1 MNIIKTT
8 SELSQFCDFA
18 YNFDYIT
25 VDTEFL
31 RERTYYPKLCLIQLA
46 IPGDQEN
53 SAVLIDP
60 LEENLDLSPLY
71 KLFLGSDIVK
81 VFHAARQDLE
91 IFFHDQNIIP
101 SPLFDTQLAAMVCGF
116 GEQVGYE
123 TLVRSICKVNLDKSS
138 RFTDWSLRPLSN
150 NQQQYAL
157 ADVTHLRQIYEY
169 LKEQLK
175 RNQRETWL
183 EEELNILKNP
193 ETYITRPNEAWRR
206 IKSRSNSSKFLA
218 IVARLAEFREAYA
231 QKNNI
236 PRNRVLKDDAL
247 MELASLKPKSFDDLS
262 RSRLLL
268 RDARKGKIA
277 KGILDSIKAAE
288 DLKFEQVNYVTK
300 VPKSL
305 NGNSALSD
313 MLRVLLKAKSEQLG
327 VAAKLIA
334 NSSDLDS
341 IASGERT
348 VPALSGWRHQIFGR
362 EALELCDGKVGLVLQ
377 GKNITTIKIEFKA
390 STRK

>member
-53 SAVLIDP
+53 RAVLIDP
-60 LEENLDLSPLY
+60 LEGNLDLSPLY
-71 KLFLGSDIVK
+71 KLFLDSDIVK

-218 IVARLAEFREAYA
+218 IVARLAEFRETYA

-313 MLRVLLKAKSEQLG
+313 MLRVLLKAKSEELG

-377 GKNITTIKIEFKA
+377 GKNIRTVKI
-390 STRK
+390 

>member
-8 SELSQFCDFA
+8 SELSQFCDYA

-31 RERTYYPKLCLIQLA
+31 RERTYYQKLCLIQIA

-60 LEENLDLSPLY
+60 LEGNLDLSPLY
-71 KLFLGSDIVK
+71 KIFLESNIVK

-91 IFFHDQNIIP
+91 IFFHDKNIIP

-169 LKEQLK
+169 LKQQLK
-175 RNQRETWL
+175 RNGRETWL

-206 IKSRSNSSKFLA
+206 IKSRSNSSKFLG
-218 IVARLAEFREAYA
+218 IVARLAEFRETYA

-247 MELASLKPKSFDDLS
+247 MELASLKPKSFDDLN

-277 KGILDSIKAAE
+277 KGILDSVKAAE
-288 DLKFEQVNYVTK
+288 DLKFEKVNYATK

-313 MLRVLLKAKSEQLG
+313 LLRVLLKAKSEELG

-348 VPALSGWRHQIFGR
+348 VPALSGWRHHIFGR

-377 GKNITTIKIEFKA
+377 GKNIITIKI
-390 STRK
+390 

>member
-1 MNIIKTT
+1 MNIIRIT
-8 SELSQFCDFA
+8 SELSQFCDYA

-60 LEENLDLSPLY
+60 LEGNLDLSPLY
-71 KLFLGSDIVK
+71 KIFLDSNIVK

-91 IFFHDQNIIP
+91 IFFHDKNIIP

-169 LKEQLK
+169 LKQQLK
-175 RNQRETWL
+175 RNGRETWL

-206 IKSRSNSSKFLA
+206 IKSRSNSSKFLG
-218 IVARLAEFREAYA
+218 IVARLAEFRETYA

-247 MELASLKPKSFDDLS
+247 MELASLKPKSFDDLN

-277 KGILDSIKAAE
+277 KGILDSVKAAE
-288 DLKFEQVNYVTK
+288 DLKFEQVDYATK

-313 MLRVLLKAKSEQLG
+313 LLRVLLKAKSEELG

-341 IASGERT
+341 IASGDRT

-377 GKNITTIKIEFKA
+377 GKNITTIKI
-390 STRK
+390 

>member
-8 SELSQFCDFA
+8 SELSKFCDYA

-60 LEENLDLSPLY
+60 LERNLDLSPLY
-71 KLFLGSDIVK
+71 KIFLDPDIVK

-91 IFFHDQNIIP
+91 IFFQDQNIIP

-150 NQQQYAL
+150 KQQQYAL

-175 RNQRETWL
+175 RNERETWL

-193 ETYITRPNEAWRR
+193 ETYITRPYEAWRR
-206 IKSRSNSSKFLA
+206 IKTRSNSSKFLG
-218 IVARLAEFREAYA
+218 IVARLAEFRETYA

-288 DLKFEQVNYVTK
+288 DLKFEQVNYPTK

-305 NGNSALSD
+305 NVNSALSD
-313 MLRVLLKAKSEQLG
+313 MLRVLLKAKSEELG

-377 GKNITTIKIEFKA
+377 GKNITTIKI
-390 STRK
+390 

>member
-53 SAVLIDP
+53 RAVLIDP
-60 LEENLDLSPLY
+60 LEGNLDLSPLY
-71 KLFLGSDIVK
+71 KLFLDSDIVK

-175 RNQRETWL
+175 RNQRGAWL

-218 IVARLAEFREAYA
+218 IVARLAEFRETYA

-313 MLRVLLKAKSEQLG
+313 MLRVLLKAKSEELG

-377 GKNITTIKIEFKA
+377 GKNITTIKI
-390 STRK
+390 

>member
-1 MNIIKTT
+1 MKIIKTT
-8 SELSQFCDFA
+8 LELSQFCDYA

-60 LEENLDLSPLY
+60 LEGNLDLSSLY
-71 KLFLGSDIVK
+71 KIFLDSDIVK

-91 IFFHDQNIIP
+91 IFFQDKNIIP

-169 LKEQLK
+169 LKEQLR
-175 RNQRETWL
+175 RNERETWL

-193 ETYITRPNEAWRR
+193 ETYITHPNEAWRR
-206 IKSRSNSSKFLA
+206 IKSRSNSSKFLGV
-218 IVARLAEFREAYA
+218 VARLAEFRETYA

-236 PRNRVLKDDAL
+236 PRNRVMKDDAL

-313 MLRVLLKAKSEQLG
+313 MLRVLLKAKAEELG

-348 VPALSGWRHQIFGR
+348 VPALSGWRHQVFGR

-377 GKNITTIKIEFKA
+377 GKNITTIKI
-390 STRK
+390 

>member
-8 SELSQFCDFA
+8 SELSQFCDYA

-60 LEENLDLSPLY
+60 LERNLDLSPLY
-71 KLFLGSDIVK
+71 KIFLDPDIVK

-91 IFFHDQNIIP
+91 IFFHDKNIIP

-150 NQQQYAL
+150 KQQQYAL

-175 RNQRETWL
+175 RNERETWL

-206 IKSRSNSSKFLA
+206 IKSRSNSSKFLG
-218 IVARLAEFREAYA
+218 IVARLAEFRETYA

-288 DLKFEQVNYVTK
+288 DLKFEQVNYATK

-305 NGNSALSD
+305 NVNSALSD
-313 MLRVLLKAKSEQLG
+313 MLRVLLKAKSEELG

-377 GKNITTIKIEFKA
+377 GKNITTIKI
-390 STRK
+390 

>member
-60 LEENLDLSPLY
+60 LERNLDLSPLY
-71 KLFLGSDIVK
+71 KIFLDPDIVK

-91 IFFHDQNIIP
+91 IFFHDKNIIP

-150 NQQQYAL
+150 KQQQYAL

-175 RNQRETWL
+175 RNERETWL

-206 IKSRSNSSKFLA
+206 IKSRSNSSKFLG
-218 IVARLAEFREAYA
+218 IVARLAEFRETYA

-288 DLKFEQVNYVTK
+288 DLKFEQVNYATK

-305 NGNSALSD
+305 NVNSALSD
-313 MLRVLLKAKSEQLG
+313 MLRVLLKAKSEELG

-377 GKNITTIKIEFKA
+377 GKNITTIKI
-390 STRK
+390 

>member
-8 SELSQFCDFA
+8 SELSQFCDYA

-60 LEENLDLSPLY
+60 LERNLDLSPLY
-71 KLFLGSDIVK
+71 KIFLDPDIVK

-91 IFFHDQNIIP
+91 IFFHDKNIIP

-150 NQQQYAL
+150 KQQQYAL

-175 RNQRETWL
+175 RNERETWL

-206 IKSRSNSSKFLA
+206 IKSRSNSSKFLG
-218 IVARLAEFREAYA
+218 IVARLAEFRETYA
-231 QKNNI
+231 QRNNI

-288 DLKFEQVNYVTK
+288 DLKFEQVNYATK

-305 NGNSALSD
+305 NVNSALSD
-313 MLRVLLKAKSEQLG
+313 MLRVLLKAKSEELG

-377 GKNITTIKIEFKA
+377 GKNITTIKI
-390 STRK
+390 

>member
-18 YNFDYIT
+18 YNFDYMT

-53 SAVLIDP
+53 RAVLIDP
-60 LEENLDLSPLY
+60 LEGNLDLSPLY
-71 KLFLGSDIVK
+71 KLFLDSDIVK

-175 RNQRETWL
+175 LNQRETWL

-218 IVARLAEFREAYA
+218 IVARLAEFRETYA

-313 MLRVLLKAKSEQLG
+313 MLRVLLKAKSEELG

-377 GKNITTIKIEFKA
+377 GKSITTIKI
-390 STRK
+390 

>member
-31 RERTYYPKLCLIQLA
+31 RERTYYPKLCLNQLA

-60 LEENLDLSPLY
+60 LEGNLDLSPLY
-71 KLFLGSDIVK
+71 KLFLDSDIVK

-218 IVARLAEFREAYA
+218 IVARLAEFRETYA

-313 MLRVLLKAKSEQLG
+313 MLRVLLKAKSEELG

-377 GKNITTIKIEFKA
+377 GKNIRTIKI
-390 STRK
+390 

>member
-8 SELSQFCDFA
+8 SELSEFCDYA
-18 YNFDYIT
+18 NNFNYIT

-60 LEENLDLSPLY
+60 LEGNLDLSPLY
-71 KLFLGSDIVK
+71 KIFLDSNIVK

-91 IFFHDQNIIP
+91 IFFHDKNIIP

-138 RFTDWSLRPLSN
+138 RFTDWSLRPLSK

-175 RNQRETWL
+175 RNGRETWL

-193 ETYITRPNEAWRR
+193 ETYILRPNEAWRR
-206 IKSRSNSSKFLA
+206 IKSRSNSSKFLG
-218 IVARLAEFREAYA
+218 IVARLAEFRETYA

-247 MELASLKPKSFDDLS
+247 MELASLKPKSFDDLN

-277 KGILDSIKAAE
+277 KGILDSVKAAE
-288 DLKFEQVNYVTK
+288 DLKFEQVDYATK

-313 MLRVLLKAKSEQLG
+313 LLRVLLKAKSEELG

-377 GKNITTIKIEFKA
+377 GKNITTIKI
-390 STRK
+390 

>member
-8 SELSQFCDFA
+8 PELSQFCDYA

-53 SAVLIDP
+53 SAVLVDP
-60 LEENLDLSPLY
+60 LEGNLDLSPLY
-71 KLFLGSDIVK
+71 KIFLDSDIVK

-91 IFFHDQNIIP
+91 IFFHNKNIIP

-218 IVARLAEFREAYA
+218 IVARLAEFRETYA

-277 KGILDSIKAAE
+277 KGILDAIKAAE
-288 DLKFEQVNYVTK
+288 DLKFEQVNYATK

-313 MLRVLLKAKSEQLG
+313 MLRVLLKAKSEELG

>member
-8 SELSQFCDFA
+8 SKLSQFCDYA

-60 LEENLDLSPLY
+60 LEGNLDLSPLY
-71 KLFLGSDIVK
+71 KIFLDSDIVK

-91 IFFHDQNIIP
+91 IFFHDKNIIP
-101 SPLFDTQLAAMVCGF
+101 SPLFDTQIAAMVCGF

-150 NQQQYAL
+150 KQQQYAL

-175 RNQRETWL
+175 RNERETWL
-183 EEELNILKNP
+183 EEELDILKNP

-206 IKSRSNSSKFLA
+206 IKSRSNSSKFLG
-218 IVARLAEFREAYA
+218 IVARLAEFRETYA

-247 MELASLKPKSFDDLS
+247 MELASLKPKSFDDLG

-277 KGILDSIKAAE
+277 KGIIDSIKAAE
-288 DLKFEQVNYVTK
+288 DLKFEEVNYAIK

-305 NGNSALSD
+305 NFNSALSD
-313 MLRVLLKAKSEQLG
+313 MLRVLLKAKSEELG

-348 VPALSGWRHQIFGR
+348 VPALFGWRHQIFGR
-362 EALELCDGKVGLVLQ
+362 EALEMCDGKVGLVLQ
-377 GKNITTIKIEFKA
+377 GKNITTIKIKFKA

>member
-60 LEENLDLSPLY
+60 LEGNLDLSPLY
-71 KLFLGSDIVK
+71 KLFLDSDIVK

-150 NQQQYAL
+150 SQQQYAL

-169 LKEQLK
+169 LREQLK
-175 RNQRETWL
+175 CNERENWL

-218 IVARLAEFREAYA
+218 IVARLAEFRETYA

-313 MLRVLLKAKSEQLG
+313 MLRVLLKAKSEELG

-362 EALELCDGKVGLVLQ
+362 EALELCDGKVALVLQ
-377 GKNITTIKIEFKA
+377 GKNITTIKI
-390 STRK
+390 

>member
-53 SAVLIDP
+53 RAVLIDP
-60 LEENLDLSPLY
+60 LEGNLDLSPLY
-71 KLFLGSDIVK
+71 KLFLDSDIVK

-175 RNQRETWL
+175 LNQRETWL

-218 IVARLAEFREAYA
+218 IVARLAEFRETYA

-313 MLRVLLKAKSEQLG
+313 MLRVLLKAKSEELG

-377 GKNITTIKIEFKA
+377 GTNITTIKI
-390 STRK
+390 

>member
-8 SELSQFCDFA
+8 SELSQFCDYA

-31 RERTYYPKLCLIQLA
+31 RERTYYPKLCLIQIA

-60 LEENLDLSPLY
+60 LEGNLDLSPLY
-71 KLFLGSDIVK
+71 KIFLNSSIVK

-91 IFFHDQNIIP
+91 IFFHDKNIIP

-169 LKEQLK
+169 LKEELR
-175 RNQRETWL
+175 RNERESWL

-206 IKSRSNSSKFLA
+206 IKSRSNSSKFLG
-218 IVARLAEFREAYA
+218 IVARLAEFRETYA

-247 MELASLKPKSFDDLS
+247 MELASLKPKSFDDLN

-277 KGILDSIKAAE
+277 KGILDSVKAAE
-288 DLKFEQVNYVTK
+288 DLKFEQVDYATK

-313 MLRVLLKAKSEQLG
+313 LLRVLLKAKSEELG

-341 IASGERT
+341 IASGDRT

-377 GKNITTIKIEFKA
+377 GKNITTIKI
-390 STRK
+390 

>member
-8 SELSQFCDFA
+8 SELSQFCDYA

-60 LEENLDLSPLY
+60 LEGNLDLSPLY
-71 KLFLGSDIVK
+71 KIFLDSDIVK

-91 IFFHDQNIIP
+91 IFFHDKNIIP

-218 IVARLAEFREAYA
+218 IVARLAEFRETYA

-313 MLRVLLKAKSEQLG
+313 MLRVLLKAKSEELG

-377 GKNITTIKIEFKA
+377 GKNITTIKI
-390 STRK
+390 

>member
-60 LEENLDLSPLY
+60 LERNLDLSPLY
-71 KLFLGSDIVK
+71 KIFLDPDIVK

-175 RNQRETWL
+175 RNERETWL

-218 IVARLAEFREAYA
+218 IVARLAEFRETYA

-313 MLRVLLKAKSEQLG
+313 MLRVLLKAKSEELG

-377 GKNITTIKIEFKA
+377 GKNITTIKI
-390 STRK
+390 

>member
-46 IPGDQEN
+46 IPGGQEN

-60 LEENLDLSPLY
+60 LEGNLDLSPLY
-71 KLFLGSDIVK
+71 KIFLDSEIVK

-91 IFFHDQNIIP
+91 IFFHDKNIIP

-123 TLVRSICKVNLDKSS
+123 TLVRSICKVDLDKSS

-206 IKSRSNSSKFLA
+206 IKSRSNSSKFLG
-218 IVARLAEFREAYA
+218 IVARLAEFRETYA

-288 DLKFEQVNYVTK
+288 DLKFEQVNYATK

-313 MLRVLLKAKSEQLG
+313 MLRVLLKAKSEELG

-348 VPALSGWRHQIFGR
+348 VSALSGWRHQIFGR

-377 GKNITTIKIEFKA
+377 GKNITTIKI
-390 STRK
+390 

>member
-46 IPGDQEN
+46 IPGDREN

-60 LEENLDLSPLY
+60 LEGNLDLSPLY
-71 KLFLGSDIVK
+71 KLFLDSDIVK

-206 IKSRSNSSKFLA
+206 IKSRSNSSKFLG
-218 IVARLAEFREAYA
+218 IVARLAEFRETYA

-288 DLKFEQVNYVTK
+288 DLKFEQVNYATK

-313 MLRVLLKAKSEQLG
+313 MLRVLLKAKSEELG

-377 GKNITTIKIEFKA
+377 GKNITTIKI
-390 STRK
+390 

>member
-8 SELSQFCDFA
+8 SELSQFCDYA

-60 LEENLDLSPLY
+60 LERNLDLSPLY
-71 KLFLGSDIVK
+71 KIFLDPDIVK

-91 IFFHDQNIIP
+91 IFFHDKNIIP

-150 NQQQYAL
+150 KQQQYAL

-175 RNQRETWL
+175 RNERETWL

-206 IKSRSNSSKFLA
+206 IKSRSNSSKFLG
-218 IVARLAEFREAYA
+218 IVARLAEFRETYA

-313 MLRVLLKAKSEQLG
+313 MLRVLLKAKSEELG

-377 GKNITTIKIEFKA
+377 GKNITTIKI
-390 STRK
+390 

>member
-8 SELSQFCDFA
+8 SELSQFCDYA

-60 LEENLDLSPLY
+60 LEGNLDLSPLY
-71 KLFLGSDIVK
+71 KIFLDSDIVK

-91 IFFHDQNIIP
+91 IFFHDKNIIP

-206 IKSRSNSSKFLA
+206 IKSRSNSSKFLG
-218 IVARLAEFREAYA
+218 IVARLAEFRETYA

-313 MLRVLLKAKSEQLG
+313 MLRVLLKAKSEELG

-377 GKNITTIKIEFKA
+377 GKNITTIKI
-390 STRK
+390 

>member
-8 SELSQFCDFA
+8 SELSQFCDYA
-18 YNFDYIT
+18 YNFGYIT

-53 SAVLIDP
+53 SAVLLDR
-60 LEENLDLSPLY
+60 LEGNLDLSPLY
-71 KLFLGSDIVK
+71 KLFLDSDIVK

-175 RNQRETWL
+175 RNGRETWL

-206 IKSRSNSSKFLA
+206 IKSRSNSSKFLGILA
-218 IVARLAEFREAYA
+218 TLAEFRETYA

-247 MELASLKPKSFDDLS
+247 MELASLKPKSFDDLN

-277 KGILDSIKAAE
+277 KGILDSVKSAE
-288 DLKFEQVNYVTK
+288 DLKFEQVNNASK
-300 VPKSL
+300 VSKSL

-313 MLRVLLKAKSEQLG
+313 MLRVLLKAKSEELG

-348 VPALSGWRHQIFGR
+348 APALSGWRHEIFGR

-377 GKNITTIKIEFKA
+377 GKNITTIKI
-390 STRK
+390 